1 MIALISYFSSTI
13 RYTNTLIIQKKL
25 DTINPRGRKE
35 SNFNSII
42 VLYTIIHEWIRGT
55 TREKKDYTKKNK
67 KEIQFSHKFL
77 LLKEIDIIRHY
88 RFTNTRG
95 IRGPCKYG
103 ILV

>member
-55 TREKKDYTKKNK
+55 TREKKITQRRIKSKSNFR
-67 KEIQFSHKFL
+67 INFSF
-77 LLKEIDIIRHY
+77 
-88 RFTNTRG
+88 
-95 IRGPCKYG
+95 
-103 ILV
+103 